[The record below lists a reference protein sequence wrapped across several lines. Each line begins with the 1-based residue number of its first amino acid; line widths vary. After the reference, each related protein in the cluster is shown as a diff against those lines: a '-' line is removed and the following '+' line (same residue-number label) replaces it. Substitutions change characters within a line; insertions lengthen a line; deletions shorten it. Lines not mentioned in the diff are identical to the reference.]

1 MLLKIFIAKVVKILD
16 FTNNIK
22 NYYMQEIIFEIL
34 TDITR
39 QKSEAGREPNAPIL
53 REVLMELNR
62 KALQALKDLE
72 TAGKIVSGE
81 TINDKYF
88 KINI

>member
-1 MLLKIFIAKVVKILD
+1 
-16 FTNNIK
+16 
-22 NYYMQEIIFEIL
+22 MQEIIFEII

-39 QKSEAGREPNAPIL
+39 QKREAGTEPSAPIL
-53 REVLMELNR
+53 REVSQELHR
-62 KALQALKDLE
+62 RALQALQDLQ

-88 KINI
+88 KVTN